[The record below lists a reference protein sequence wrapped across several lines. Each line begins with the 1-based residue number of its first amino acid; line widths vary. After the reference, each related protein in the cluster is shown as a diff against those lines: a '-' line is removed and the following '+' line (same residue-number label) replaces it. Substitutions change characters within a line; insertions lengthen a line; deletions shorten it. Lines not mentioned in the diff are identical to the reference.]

1 MKIKIRIKDKEHS
14 KKVQEYLFALGYKW
28 EYLTEF
34 YIITEMK
41 YIVVINNHM
50 SYGNCET
57 YFNNYKLQEVELV
70 TEVSDGKVCTYIKEV
85 EPSLKKWKFEVRTN
99 VFGDLVLGAV
109 DVDSGELIAKL
120 INLNTMDICGYAKNI
135 LKKKYDISGYEW
147 NDDGSIK
154 IN

>member
-28 EYLTEF
+28 EYPTEF
-34 YIITEMK
+34 YIINEMK
-41 YIVVINNHM
+41 YIVVSNNHM
-50 SYGNCET
+50 TYGNYET

-70 TEVSDGKVCTYIKEV
+70 TEVSDEKVCTYLKEV

-99 VFGDLVLGAV
+99 VFGNLVLGAV
-109 DVDSGELIAKL
+109 DVDSGKLISNL
-120 INLNTMDICGYAKNI
+120 INLNNMGICSYAKNR
-135 LKKKYDISGYEW
+135 LEKKYDISGYEW